1 MAINYKKLLP
11 SLSDIK
17 YREINL
23 EYLNKNELDKLITIQ
38 SLLRV
43 PSIKRLIEDVESK
56 AIPDIEIEI
65 VKLLEYTF
73 NNNTFDNFKSH
84 IVIENIIDYAEKNY
98 SIDKKGFFF
107 DNFITEESKIY
118 EYYANRL
125 AIRYNHFIFMKN
137 FYEEE
142 LGWRNI
148 IIEKLKEYDIHFL
161 NLISYIYKTPKYE
174 TFSLTKERTYNQITY
189 LLDYKKRTFDFCSN
203 EYYEEIEE
211 ENKENTVVINA
222 LSIIEKAPCLYS
234 SNIPNLYINF
244 NMNTPLEYLKEQL
257 EDVYTSFQNKEI
269 KILTNEKLYGGKKF
283 NITEEVLDKKLLRK
297 KYVLLF
303 YIYDCYKILKNL
315 DSSLSDESI
324 FELIDRKIY
333 EFKEN
338 TSLINHYEI
347 INGRTYRNYKKLL
360 TQLIDNQGFKTIL
373 SI

>member
-23 EYLNKNELDKLITIQ
+23 EYLNKYELDKLITIQ

-43 PSIKRLIEDVESK
+43 QSIKRLIEDVEIE
-56 AIPDIEIEI
+56 ALPDIEIEI

-73 NNNTFDNFKSH
+73 NNNTFDNFKSS
-84 IVIENIIDYAEKNY
+84 IDIENIIDYAEENCSINKNN
-98 SIDKKGFFF
+98 FFF
-107 DNFITEESKIY
+107 DNFTTEQSKIY
-118 EYYANRL
+118 EYYMNRL
-125 AIRYNHFIFMKN
+125 SIRYNHFILMRN

-142 LGWRNI
+142 LEWRNI

-161 NLISYIYKTPKYE
+161 DLISYIYKTSDYE
-174 TFSLTKERTYNQITY
+174 TFSLTKERRYYQITH
-189 LLDYKKRTFDFCSN
+189 LLDYKNRTFDLYSN
-203 EYYEEIEE
+203 ECYEEIEE
-211 ENKENTVVINA
+211 ENKKNTEVIN
-222 LSIIEKAPCLYS
+222 LLRIIGNVPVLYS

-244 NMNTPLEYLKEQL
+244 DMNTPLEYLKEQL
-257 EDVYTSFQNKEI
+257 EDIYHSFQNKKI
-269 KILTNEKLYGGKKF
+269 KINTNEKFYGRGKF

-303 YIYDCYKILKNL
+303 YIYDCYKILKDL

-360 TQLIDNQGFKTIL
+360 TQLIDNQGFKTLL